1 MSVPLEKV
9 AKVGV
14 DGLQAAIDHLPD
26 SIVFKDTQSVIVF
39 ANEAYARDL
48 AVAKEALVGRT
59 EADFLPRVQAEKY
72 RRDDLEVMASGRMHT
87 RDETWVRDGETRW
100 IRITKA
106 PVFDKAGKVEGVIL
120 IYRDMTEK
128 KRSQEEVLRQ
138 HWALEAISRANKA
151 MVSDDDEGSFLG
163 HICEAVTADNRY
175 SLAWIGWAE
184 DDAAQSVRIVAGHGI
199 AKAYLDGLKTSWG
212 DNANGRG
219 PTGKSIRF
227 NRTEVHNK
235 LIEEETFGPWLE
247 RARQAGIRASISVPI
262 RIDNRAAGALVIYGN
277 DFDVFAA
284 REVALFEELA
294 DNIAFAVQARRVRA
308 AHEQALLDRAQQAEK
323 LEHALEDALATVAA
337 MLEQRDPYTAGHQRA
352 VAALAVAIGRELGL
366 RPERLKA
373 LHLAGIVHDIG
384 KIRVPAE
391 ILTKPSRL
399 NAVEFAI
406 VKQHPEVGYNLLKGI
421 DFPWPVADIVRQH
434 HEALDGSGY
443 PLGLRG
449 DAIGLEARIMT
460 VADIVESMSSDR
472 PYRPALGLDQAS
484 QEILRLK
491 GSKLDPQVVDACLR
505 VLERGDFVPS
515 LLNIE
520 ASPES

>member
-1 MSVPLEKV
+1 MSVPPDAV
-9 AKVGV
+9 A
-14 DGLQAAIDHLPD
+14 QAELHALREAIDHLPH
-26 SIVFKDTQSVIVF
+26 SIVIKNAQSVILV
-39 ANEAYARDL
+39 ANDPYARDIGI
-48 AVAKEALVGRT
+48 AKEALVGKT
-59 EADFLPRVQAEKY
+59 EADFLPPAQSEMY
-72 RRDDLEVMASGRMHT
+72 RRDDLDVMESRRMRT
-87 RDETWVRDGETRW
+87 SEDSWVRNGKTHW
-100 IRITKA
+100 IRTTKA

-120 IYRDMTEK
+120 IYRDITDE
-128 KRSQEEVLRQ
+128 RHAREERQRQ
-138 HWALEAISRANKA
+138 HWALEAISRVNKA
-151 MVSDDDEGSFLG
+151 MVSVDDEESFLG

-184 DDAAQSVRIVAGHGI
+184 DDAAQSVRIVAGRGI

-235 LIEEETFGPWLE
+235 LIEEETFAPWLE
-247 RARQAGIRASISVPI
+247 RARQAGIRASISLPI
-262 RIDNRAAGALVIYGN
+262 RIDNRAAGALMIYGN
-277 DFDVFAA
+277 DFDVFAV
-284 REVALFEELA
+284 REVTLFEELA
-294 DNIAFAVQARRVRA
+294 DNIAFAVQARRLRA
-308 AHEQALLDRAQQAEK
+308 AHEQALKDRALQAET
-323 LEHALEDALATVAA
+323 LEQALEDALATVAA

-352 VAALAVAIGRELGL
+352 VAGLAVAIGRELGL
-366 RPERLKA
+366 SPERLKA

-384 KIRVPAE
+384 KIRVPVE
-391 ILTKPSRL
+391 ILTKPGRL

-443 PLGLRG
+443 PLGLQG
-449 DAIGLEARIMT
+449 DAICLEARIMT

-472 PYRPALGLDQAS
+472 PYRPALGLDRAR

-491 GSKLDPQVVDACLR
+491 GSKLDPRVVDAC
-505 VLERGDFVPS
+505 VEVIDRGDFVPS
-515 LLNIE
+515 ILNLE
-520 ASPES
+520 TQFG